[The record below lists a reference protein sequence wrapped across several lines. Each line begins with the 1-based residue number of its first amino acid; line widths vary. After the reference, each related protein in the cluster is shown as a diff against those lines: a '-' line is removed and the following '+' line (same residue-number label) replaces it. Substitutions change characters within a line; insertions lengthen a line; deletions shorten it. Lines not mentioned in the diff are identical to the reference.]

1 MNTQEEA
8 RNYGRWE
15 ARRTADKRSAA
26 TSTTNVVLDL
36 SHRENLTSETV
47 KNAVSQ
53 IEKKRSA
60 GLHSLHL
67 SYVQLKLES
76 QAIFPSSL
84 TRLWLSGTKIDEN
97 LESRLNLDRVTSLK
111 WLYLNGC
118 GLKKVPRLPK
128 HLEVLFLSRN
138 ELSIRTLDVPSLRRL
153 EQLQDLALHD
163 NMDLPRRFQLRY
175 TAQSDLQL
183 LYTGLSE
190 YQRLQEAV
198 FCFLACKRFR
208 ATSCDFMFWLPQEII
223 TVIAHHMWDTR
234 VNDWPPRTRLRWRNK

>member
-1 MNTQEEA
+1 MKTQEG
-8 RNYGRWE
+8 RNNGRWE
-15 ARRTADKRSAA
+15 ARRTADKRFAA
-26 TSTTNVVLDL
+26 GSTTKVVLDL
-36 SHRENLTSETV
+36 SHRKDLTDKMV

-53 IEKKRSA
+53 IEKKRSG
-60 GLHSLHL
+60 GLHSLYL

-76 QAIFPSSL
+76 QAFFPSSL
-84 TRLWLSGTKIDEN
+84 TRLWLSGTKIDDTM
-97 LESRLNLDRVTSLK
+97 ESNLNLDQVTSLK

-138 ELSIRTLDVPSLRRL
+138 ELSIRTIDVPSLRQL
-153 EQLQDLALHD
+153 KELQDLALQD
-163 NMDLPRRFQLRY
+163 NRDLPRRFQLRY

-190 YQRLQEAV
+190 YQRLQETI

-208 ATSCDFMFWLPQEII
+208 ATSCDFMFWLPQELI
-223 TVIAHHMWDTR
+223 TLIARHMWDSR